1 VSDEEFVHPIPAT
14 DEVRLKYAR
23 ADHRRGGEGPSH
35 SKYKPECC
43 QELLDIM
50 CVGGGYAEACA
61 KWGITRQAFD
71 RWLIKHP
78 SFKDAYD
85 RGKMLQTAWWENHLK
100 KGESSAKVTA
110 GIFKLK
116 NLDPDH
122 YLEPERLR
130 QQLQIQSETKL
141 NFQEI
146 DFVSKLAEF
155 NELDLLE
162 KALEARAEKDGG
174 HFFVDGEEEAEIVD
188 DEQQD

>member
-1 VSDEEFVHPIPAT
+1 MSDEEFVHPIPAT
-14 DEVRLKYAR
+14 DELRLKYAR
-23 ADHRRGGEGPSH
+23 DDHRGSNKGS
-35 SKYKPECC
+35 YKPEYC

-50 CVGGGYAEACA
+50 SVGGGYAEACA
-61 KWGITRQAFD
+61 KWGIARQAFNT
-71 RWLIKHP
+71 WKVKHP
-78 SFKDAYD
+78 AFKEAYD

-141 NFQEI
+141 NFQEV
-146 DFVSKLAEF
+146 DFVSRLAEF
-155 NELDLLE
+155 NDLQLLE
-162 KALEARAEKDGG
+162 QALEARVEKDGAA
-174 HFFVDGEEEAEIVD
+174 FFTDGDEDAVVAD
-188 DEQQD
+188 DEQKD